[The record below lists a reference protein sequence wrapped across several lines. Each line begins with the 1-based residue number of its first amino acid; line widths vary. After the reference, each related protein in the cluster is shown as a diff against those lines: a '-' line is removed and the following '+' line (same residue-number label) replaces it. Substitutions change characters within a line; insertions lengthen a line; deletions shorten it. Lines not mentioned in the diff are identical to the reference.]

1 MPPSSNPLLAH
12 TSETLFAEAQRYI
25 PGGVNSPV
33 RAFRAVGGT
42 PRFIARALGSK
53 IYDIDGRE
61 YIDFVASWGPMIL
74 GHAHPQVVQA
84 VQRAA
89 ERGTSYG
96 APTEGE
102 VILAGMIC
110 DAFPSIDLVRLVS
123 SGTEAAMS
131 AIRVARGYTKRD
143 LIVKF
148 DGCYHGHSDGL
159 LVQAGSGATTF
170 GIPNSS
176 GVPASYTQQTL
187 SLPFNSLAAVREAF
201 DRYAGR
207 IAAVVLEPI
216 PGNMGVILPAS
227 GYLQGLRELTAQDGA
242 LLVFDEIIT
251 GFRVSYGGAQH
262 LYGVTPDLTILGKII
277 GGGLPVG
284 AFGGRCDIMEQIA
297 PLGPVYQAGTLSGNP
312 LAVTAGIETLRLLRQ
327 PGVYE
332 SLETKTRQLCE
343 GMQDGATRAG
353 VPIYA
358 TRVGSMFCT
367 FFSDEPVTDYASAR
381 ASDTARFRRYFH
393 ALLAAGIYVA
403 PSQFEAGFISTAHSD
418 GEIERTIE
426 ASHRAFQAA
435 AGDDVAPT

>member
-1 MPPSSNPLLAH
+1 MSQPSSPLLAR
-12 TSETLFAEAQRYI
+12 TSETLFEEAQHYI

-42 PRFIARALGSK
+42 PRFIARAAGSK
-53 IYDIDGRE
+53 VYDVDGRE
-61 YIDFVASWGPMIL
+61 YIDYVASWGPMIL

-84 VQRAA
+84 LRQAA

-102 VILAGMIC
+102 VILARMLC
-110 DAFPSIDLVRLVS
+110 EMFPSIDLVRLVS

-148 DGCYHGHSDGL
+148 DGCYHGHTDGL
-159 LVQAGSGATTF
+159 LVQAGSGATTL
-170 GIPNSS
+170 GIPNSD
-176 GVPASYTQQTL
+176 GVPSSYTQQTL
-187 SLPFNSLAAVREAF
+187 SLPFNDLAAMREAF
-201 DRYAGR
+201 DKYHGR
-207 IAAVVLEPI
+207 IAAVVVEPV
-216 PGNMGVILPAS
+216 PGNMGVVLPAA
-227 GYLQGLRELTAQDGA
+227 GFLQGLRELTAQDGA
-242 LLVFDEIIT
+242 LLIFDEVIT
-251 GFRVSYGGAQH
+251 GFRVLYGGAQH

-284 AFGGRCDIMEQIA
+284 AFGGRRNIMEQIA

-332 SLETKTRQLCE
+332 RLETKARELY
-343 GMQDGATRAG
+343 DGVEDAAKRAG
-353 VPIYA
+353 VPIYS

-367 FFSDEPVTDYASAR
+367 FFTTQPVTDYASAST
-381 ASDTARFRRYFH
+381 SDISRFRRYFH
-393 ALLAAGIYVA
+393 ALLDAGIYVA
-403 PSQFEAGFISTAHSD
+403 PSQFEAGFVSTAHTD
-418 GEIERTIE
+418 DDIERTIA
-426 ASHRAFQAA
+426 ASYQAFQAA
-435 AGDDVAPT
+435 GRG

>member
-1 MPPSSNPLLAH
+1 MRQSSTPPLAR
-12 TSETLFAEAQRYI
+12 TSGTLFEEAQRYI

-42 PRFIARALGSK
+42 PRFIARAAGSK
-53 IYDIDGRE
+53 LYDVDGRE
-61 YIDFVASWGPMIL
+61 YIDYVASWGPMIL
-74 GHAHPQVVQA
+74 GHAHPQVVRALHQ
-84 VQRAA
+84 AA

-110 DAFPSIDLVRLVS
+110 EAFPSIDLVRLVS

-159 LVQAGSGATTF
+159 LVQAGSGATTL
-170 GIPNSS
+170 GIPNSG
-176 GVPASYTQQTL
+176 GVPSSYTQQTL
-187 SLPFNSLAAVREAF
+187 SLPFNNLAAVREAF
-201 DRYAGR
+201 DRYHRR

-216 PGNMGVILPAS
+216 PGNMGVVLPAS
-227 GYLQGLRELTAQDGA
+227 GFLQGLRELTSQDEA
-242 LLVFDEIIT
+242 LLVFDEVIT
-251 GFRVSYGGAQH
+251 GFRVLYGGAQH

-284 AFGGRCDIMEQIA
+284 AFGGRRDIMEQIA

-327 PGVYE
+327 PDVYE
-332 SLETKTRQLCE
+332 RLEAKAQQLCD
-343 GMQDGATRAG
+343 GVQDAAKRAG
-353 VPIYA
+353 VSVYT
-358 TRVGSMFCT
+358 TRIGSMFCT
-367 FFSDEPVTDYASAR
+367 FFTDQSVTDYASTSFA
-381 ASDTARFRRYFH
+381 DTAQFRRYFH
-393 ALLAAGIYVA
+393 ALIDAGIYVA
-403 PSQFEAGFISTAHSD
+403 PSQFEAGFVSTAHTD
-418 GEIERTIE
+418 DDIKRTIE
-426 ASHRAFQAA
+426 VSYQAFQAA
-435 AGDDVAPT
+435 AKG